1 MIRLLLAEDQRILL
15 EALATLLALEADME
29 VVATVESGEAIV
41 PAALEH
47 RPDVA
52 VLDLDLPGIDGISA
66 AAMLR
71 ERLPSCAVVI
81 LTALARP
88 AHLKRALAAGVGGF
102 LPKEATPDQ
111 LAAAI
116 REVRAGGRVVDQ
128 RLALA
133 ALQAPDSPLTPR
145 EAEIL
150 RLLGSGVGAPK
161 IAADLFLSE
170 GTVRNYLASAVTK
183 LNARNRVDAVRIAT
197 EAGWL

>member
-1 MIRLLLAEDQRILL
+1 MIRVLLAEDQRILL
-15 EALATLLALEADME
+15 EALATLLALESDME
-29 VVATVESGEAIV
+29 VVATVETGDAIV

-52 VLDLDLPGIDGISA
+52 VIDIDLPVTDGITA
-66 AAMLR
+66 AAALR
-71 ERLPSCAVVI
+71 ERLPACATVI

-102 LPKEATPDQ
+102 LPKETTPEN
-111 LAAAI
+111 LAEAI
-116 REVRAGGRVVDQ
+116 RKVRAGERVVDQ

-133 ALQAPDSPLTPR
+133 ALEAPESPLTPR

-150 RLLGSGVGAPK
+150 RLLASGADAAK

-183 LNARNRVDAVRIAT
+183 LNARNRLDAVRIAGD
-197 EAGWL
+197 AGWL

>member
-1 MIRLLLAEDQRILL
+1 MIRVLLAEDQRILL
-15 EALATLLALEADME
+15 EALSTLLTLEADME
-29 VVATVESGEAIV
+29 VVATVETGDAIV

-52 VLDLDLPGIDGISA
+52 VIDIDLPGIDGITA

-71 ERLPSCAVVI
+71 ERHPMCAIVI

-88 AHLKRALAAGVGGF
+88 AQLKRALAAGVGGF
-102 LPKEATPDQ
+102 LPKETTPEQ
-111 LAAAI
+111 LAEAI
-116 REVRAGGRVVDQ
+116 RKVRAGERVVDQ

-133 ALQAPDSPLTPR
+133 ALEAPESPLTPR

-150 RLLGSGVGAPK
+150 ALLRSGADAAR
-161 IAADLFLSE
+161 IAADLYLSE

-183 LNARNRVDAVRIAT
+183 LNARNRLDAVRIAAD
-197 EAGWL
+197 AGWL